1 MKYLKN
7 KKKKKKKKKAYENK
21 DKGHFRSFSK
31 V

>member
-7 KKKKKKKKKAYENK
+7 KKKKKKKAYENK